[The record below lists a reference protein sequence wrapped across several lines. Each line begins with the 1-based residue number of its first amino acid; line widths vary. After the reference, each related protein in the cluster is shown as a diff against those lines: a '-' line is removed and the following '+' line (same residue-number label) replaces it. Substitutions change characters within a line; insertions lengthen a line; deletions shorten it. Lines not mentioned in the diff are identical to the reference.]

1 MLTRIRNALMARHDT
16 VLVPSSKMKVSLAKI
31 LKQEGFIKD
40 YDVTR
45 TKPQRNIKIVLR
57 YEEGNRPMI
66 SGLERASKPGLRL
79 YVGRNEIPRVYGGL
93 GITIVS
99 TSKGLMTG
107 HHAWKQGIGGEL
119 LCYVW

>member
-1 MLTRIRNALMARHDT
+1 MLTRIRNAHMARHDT

-66 SGLERASKPGLRL
+66 TGLQRASKPGLRL

-99 TSKGLMTG
+99 TLD
-107 HHAWKQGIGGEL
+107 I
-119 LCYVW
+119 V